1 LTSVYAMRIFP
12 FFLALLLSGCA
23 NPKDGGQ
30 TVYLFRHA
38 EKVTDTDTED
48 PPLSP
53 AGEQRAAQTAE
64 ILEDTEVDRFYST
77 RYIRNMATLSPAAI
91 PRGMKIKPYE
101 WHDWEPMV
109 REITADAYNLR
120 TVVIC
125 GHGDNL
131 LPMIES
137 FGCEA
142 PLDSLGPYEHDKYFI
157 VEMKDGDC
165 KVRTEVY

>member
-1 LTSVYAMRIFP
+1 MRVLLLFFSV
-12 FFLALLLSGCA
+12 LLLSGCG
-23 NPKDGGQ
+23 NPKDAGQ

-38 EKVTDTDTED
+38 EKVTDAETED

-53 AGEQRAAQTAE
+53 DGEQRAAKTAE
-64 ILEDTEVDRFYST
+64 ILKDAEVDRFYST
-77 RYIRNMATLSPAAI
+77 RYLRNMATLSPAAI
-91 PRGMKIKPYE
+91 PRGMKINPYE
-101 WHDWEPMV
+101 WHDREPMV
-109 REITADAYNLR
+109 REITANAYNLR

-157 VEMKDGDC
+157 VSVKDGEC
-165 KVRTEVY
+165 SVRTETY